1 MSRDTF
7 HTWLSEGFTCH
18 VVLEWISK
26 NISKVIARALIPPNC
41 LYIKREKSLPLFSSI
56 SQNASP
62 FCHRVACTYF
72 DGRRVPPRA
81 KTQAAVCIVTCT
93 SGPGGCQVVCKGES
107 FGDYEDKKF
116 VLSLP
121 QQEGE
126 PLCQR
131 SLKCTLNISSPIAGR
146 DTTFSNG
153 PNVCGDGFSQTTKQI
168 FITHLQRYPAKAHSF
183 GFICPHLEIFIFE
196 MFASNPVQRR

>member
-1 MSRDTF
+1 M
-7 HTWLSEGFTCH
+7 
-18 VVLEWISK
+18 
-26 NISKVIARALIPPNC
+26 
-41 LYIKREKSLPLFSSI
+41 
-56 SQNASP
+56 
-62 FCHRVACTYF
+62 
-72 DGRRVPPRA
+72 
-81 KTQAAVCIVTCT
+81 
-93 SGPGGCQVVCKGES
+93 VCKGES

-168 FITHLQRYPAKAHSF
+168 FYHS
-183 GFICPHLEIFIFE
+183 PPEVP
-196 MFASNPVQRR
+196 SKST